1 MSEHKLK
8 DTWNFWFHDPL
19 DNNWKLDSY
28 KKIHKIDS
36 IESYW
41 KLYNFISNKII
52 ENSMLF
58 VMRDKVDP
66 LWEHEENIKGGCWSL
81 KIPKGNILEIWK
93 KITIHL
99 LNDNILNVDDI
110 VVNGISISP
119 KKNFCIIKIWLNK
132 NDNDIKKL
140 NELENIS
147 YNGIIFKPHSV

>member
-1 MSEHKLK
+1 
-8 DTWNFWFHDPL
+8 
-19 DNNWKLDSY
+19 
-28 KKIHKIDS
+28 
-36 IESYW
+36 
-41 KLYNFISNKII
+41 
-52 ENSMLF
+52 MLF
-58 VMRDKVDP
+58 VMRDNVDP
-66 LWEHEENIKGGCWSL
+66 LWEHEDNIKGGCWSL